1 MIFRT
6 MRFATKA
13 FLRTLVAGLLSWCTV
28 FPVAAQNAD
37 AIATV
42 DNLHSALLDIMQ
54 NAEALGYTGRRD
66 RIAPVIHE
74 SLDLPFI
81 TRFALGRHW
90 SVLSAARRDAMV
102 DLFSRW
108 TIAQYASRFNGY
120 SGEQFE
126 LISAKPSRRG
136 RELVRTVL
144 KVSDDQAEN
153 VTLDYLLHE
162 TDEKWRIIN
171 VIANG
176 VSDLSL
182 KRADYGAVIKA
193 QGLDGLMAR
202 LNEQISDFA
211 SKE

>member
-1 MIFRT
+1 MQP
-6 MRFATKA
+6 ATKA
-13 FLRTLVAGLLSWCTV
+13 FLRTLAAALLAWCTV
-28 FPVAAQNAD
+28 FPSAAQNVD

-42 DNLHSALLDIMQ
+42 DNLHAALLDIMQ
-54 NAEALGYTGRRD
+54 NAESLAYAGRRN
-66 RIAPVIHE
+66 RIAPVIHK

-81 TRFALGRHW
+81 TRFALGRYW
-90 SVLSAARRDAMV
+90 SDLGAAERDATV
-102 DLFSRW
+102 DVFSRW
-108 TIAQYASRFNGY
+108 TVAHYAARFNGY

-126 LISAKPSRRG
+126 LISAEGSRRD
-136 RELVRTVL
+136 REFVRTVL
-144 KVSDDQAEN
+144 KVSGDPSDN

-162 TDEKWRIIN
+162 TDGKWRVIN

-193 QGLDGLMAR
+193 QGLDALIAK
-202 LNEQISDFA
+202 LEDQISDLA